1 MRILAIE
8 TSCDD
13 TAAAVVADGAV
24 LSSVVASQDDV
35 HHRYGGVVP
44 ELASRSHIRNI
55 VPVIEDALAR
65 ADLTP
70 DNIDAVAATYGP
82 GLVGSLLVG
91 LSTAKAIA
99 FARQLPFVGV
109 NHLEGHLL
117 SVQIEDK
124 VAFPYVA
131 LLVSGGHTSLYYA
144 ADWGR
149 YRLLGATRDD
159 AAGEAF
165 DKVAKTMGLGYPGG
179 RVIDALARQGDANA
193 IRFPRARLKPGRDG
207 GRFDF
212 SFSGLKTAVW
222 QYVREH
228 PIASQAAAAD
238 IAASFQEAV
247 VDMLLDTAVGAA
259 RSVPCS
265 QLVITGGVS
274 ANSRLRQRAREVA
287 AEFGAG
293 ISIPPLRYCTDNAA
307 MIAVAAQR
315 RLERGESDALSLN
328 AVADLEL

>member
-1 MRILAIE
+1 MHILAIE

-13 TAAAVVADGAV
+13 TAAAVLADGAV
-24 LSSVVASQDDV
+24 RSSVVASQDDV

-55 VPVIEDALAR
+55 VPVIEDALGR
-65 ADLTP
+65 AQRTLD
-70 DNIDAVAATYGP
+70 DIDAVAATCGP

-117 SVQIEDK
+117 SVQIEGK
-124 VAFPYVA
+124 TPFPYVA

-144 ADWGR
+144 EDWGR

-179 RVIDALARQGDANA
+179 RVIDELARQGDANA

-222 QYVREH
+222 QYVRDH
-228 PIASQAAAAD
+228 PIANHTAAAD

-247 VDMLLDTAVGAA
+247 VDMLLDTTVAAA
-259 RSVPCS
+259 RSVRCS
-265 QLVITGGVS
+265 QLVIAGGVS
-274 ANSRLRQRAREVA
+274 ANSHLRRRAHRAA
-287 AEFGAG
+287 AEWGAC

-328 AVADLEL
+328 AVANLEL